1 MMLLDVTA
9 RYHPFEAF
17 LYDSLV
23 APAVLETLLPFR
35 DMVLATM
42 KETSR
47 ILDVGCGGGQLAIE
61 IARARPDL
69 EVTGVDLSSSQLRRA
84 KFRSAAAGARVD
96 FIQAS
101 ALDLPLPDASF
112 DLVYSVDCLKH
123 WPEKGRGLREC
134 ARLLRPGGM
143 LFITEVNRDCTLRQG
158 WNLVSKW
165 RVPLPLR
172 PFFVLPFFLFAA
184 WRSLTVT
191 EARTLAAPLGLE
203 DLVVEP
209 DPDGINWVMRG
220 IKRRGVPEPLPY
232 PMNQGEP
239 PLVA

>member
-1 MMLLDVTA
+1 MMLLDVTS

-35 DMVLATM
+35 DLVLATM
-42 KETSR
+42 KKNSR

-69 EVTGVDLSSSQLRRA
+69 VVTGIDLSSSQLGRA
-84 KFRSAAAGARVD
+84 KKRGAAAGAKID
-96 FIQAS
+96 FIRAS

-112 DLVYSVDCLKH
+112 DLVYSVDSLKH
-123 WPEKGRGLREC
+123 WPEKGRGLGEC

-143 LFITEVNRDCTLRQG
+143 LYITEVNRDCTLRQG
-158 WNLVSKW
+158 WSLVSKW
-165 RVPLPLR
+165 RVPAPLR
-172 PFFVLPFFLFAA
+172 PFSVLSFFLFAA

-191 EARTLAAPLGLE
+191 EAHTLASPLGLE
-203 DLVVEP
+203 DVSVEP
-209 DPDGINWVMRG
+209 DPEGINWAMRG
-220 IKRRGVPEPLPY
+220 TKPL
-232 PMNQGEP
+232 Q
-239 PLVA
+239 AA